1 MTIRFSALSKV
12 FAILFYRCKCNIFLT
27 YLPQITISPPFLI
40 PLNENFLRINDE
52 NYTVIRAGKGET
64 FRFQFQLNKS
74 MRNLSKNI
82 NDRRNFDYYTAKI
95 LHDKF
100 DPAEFSRKSR
110 KKFYAR
116 DG

>member
-1 MTIRFSALSKV
+1 
-12 FAILFYRCKCNIFLT
+12 
-27 YLPQITISPPFLI
+27 
-40 PLNENFLRINDE
+40 
-52 NYTVIRAGKGET
+52 
-64 FRFQFQLNKS
+64 